1 MSMSELSAYFFTCL
15 LQQRVLQLSNYF
27 LHKIKH
33 VSDTRRVLWFSFLT
47 EKMQRLKV
55 MSVERL
61 IGNMS

>member
-1 MSMSELSAYFFTCL
+1 M
-15 LQQRVLQLSNYF
+15 LQQRVLQLSNSF
-27 LHKIKH
+27 LYKIKH

-61 IGNMS
+61 IGNLS